1 MTKKVSFDNLP
12 KAVEKI
18 LEILMAEGSDHTAL
32 PELLQRVAITEK
44 RLDKIEQLLSP
55 DEPRM
60 DKTTVLRLLKIR
72 PKVLSELEVRG
83 VLISHTEGH
92 RKFYYERDVVRCYMN
107 QNAWKAA
114 IEEASKPTAIESAPD
129 KPQPAEPA
137 PAPAPAENGFIDIDA
152 AAAMIGRTKLTI
164 YKLTSKDKI
173 PFIRQGRKLLFEVE
187 ALEKWKENNT
197 TRKRKQKSEV
207 TENLEPKSPEVSP
220 SVAEATGRIDIKV
233 ACEIVGRNP
242 AAIYQL
248 IKTKSIPSYK
258 EGNKVYCNAEE
269 LREWVKT
276 HPPRKYKRK
285 NETEIA

>member
-1 MTKKVSFDNLP
+1 
-12 KAVEKI
+12 
-18 LEILMAEGSDHTAL
+18 MAEGSDHTAL

-55 DEPRM
+55 DEARM

-92 RKFYYERDVVRCYMN
+92 RKFYYERDVVRCFMN

-114 IEEASKPTAIESAPD
+114 IDEASKPTPIESAPD

-137 PAPAPAENGFIDIDA
+137 PAPAENGLIDIDA
-152 AAAMIGRTKLTI
+152 AAVMIGRTKLTI

-187 ALEKWKENNT
+187 ALEKWVNDNT
-197 TRKRKQKSEV
+197 PRKRKLQSEV
-207 TENLEPKSPEVSP
+207 IENREPVTPEVSP
-220 SVAEATGRIDIKV
+220 SVADATGRIDIKV

-258 EGNKVYCNAEE
+258 EGNKVYFNAEE
-269 LREWVKT
+269 LKEWVKT
-276 HPPRKYKRK
+276 HPPRKYTRK
-285 NETEIA
+285 NEIETA